1 MAASAHRS
9 RVRCVRPAHAAGT
22 PAPAGSESQA
32 IQADERQERDQIVAA
47 LTECKWRAPHAQ
59 LLGMSRATLYRRMA
73 RYRILPPHRR

>member
-1 MAASAHRS
+1 M
-9 RVRCVRPAHAAGT
+9 RPARAHAAGT

-47 LTECKWRAPHAQ
+47 LTECKWRAPHAAQ